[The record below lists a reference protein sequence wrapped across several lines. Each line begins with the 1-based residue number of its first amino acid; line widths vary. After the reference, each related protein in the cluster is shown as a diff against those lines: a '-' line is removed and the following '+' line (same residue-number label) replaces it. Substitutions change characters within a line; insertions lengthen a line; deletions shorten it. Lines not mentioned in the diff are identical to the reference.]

1 MIFCTIFLIRRV
13 IKLKVKK
20 VKRLIVWSG
29 VSNLQIVII
38 YKLGGSRSLIVTIR
52 SEKLRVCLIF
62 FFFRSGLDRFTGGRT
77 TNWWEDVVSNFR

>member
-13 IKLKVKK
+13 IKFKDKK

-62 FFFRSGLDRFTGGRT
+62 FF
-77 TNWWEDVVSNFR
+77 